1 MKGFNV
7 FLAVLIFLLA
17 ATSAVFSYF
26 LFEKRSQ
33 LVTGYGYMG
42 EKYEEA
48 ARLLDANS
56 GTKLTNKVNAAALRH
71 DKAQD
76 LATLMSE
83 FIDMTKA
90 VTSERDELAKAL
102 AAVSST
108 LEKRDLSAKQF
119 MQLNTFKAAV
129 SSLQRHAA
137 DYRKRNDAI
146 LNSVS
151 RTAATLG
158 ATVTTSQL
166 KSSNYANAYAA
177 LDKRVAFW
185 VNRNRTYENNVRN
198 IASALGMS
206 SPRLAE
212 SSFASDLTGVVS
224 FARNVRS
231 ERDRLRSELA
241 EAKRQIEN
249 QKRIIAG
256 KDKEIAD
263 LKALC
268 AKKDQEILRLSRVLG
283 LETPRQPMKDGCE
296 AALNLVKSQEKG
308 KVNSVNEKFG
318 FVVVSLGRNTRVQGQ
333 FGNRV
338 NNVDPQIVN
347 GAILTV
353 ARNMPS
359 GEAEYINKV
368 KIVRLDADCSIAEP
382 IDKKGGKEIE
392 AGDMV
397 YFADDEIARLVKNR
411 K

>member
-151 RTAATLG
+151 RTASL
-158 ATVTTSQL
+158 
-166 KSSNYANAYAA
+166 
-177 LDKRVAFW
+177 
-185 VNRNRTYENNVRN
+185 
-198 IASALGMS
+198 
-206 SPRLAE
+206 
-212 SSFASDLTGVVS
+212 
-224 FARNVRS
+224 
-231 ERDRLRSELA
+231 RLR
-241 EAKRQIEN
+241 
-249 QKRIIAG
+249 
-256 KDKEIAD
+256 
-263 LKALC
+263 
-268 AKKDQEILRLSRVLG
+268 
-283 LETPRQPMKDGCE
+283 
-296 AALNLVKSQEKG
+296 
-308 KVNSVNEKFG
+308 
-318 FVVVSLGRNTRVQGQ
+318 
-333 FGNRV
+333 
-338 NNVDPQIVN
+338 
-347 GAILTV
+347 
-353 ARNMPS
+353 
-359 GEAEYINKV
+359 
-368 KIVRLDADCSIAEP
+368 
-382 IDKKGGKEIE
+382 
-392 AGDMV
+392 
-397 YFADDEIARLVKNR
+397 
-411 K
+411 